1 MAPPRY
7 RAAKVKKLT
16 AGNNLEE
23 WFASIRLQLQRTVC
37 SYGYFSDIDTFLIFI
52 DNVSESRRIH
62 IYHFITTQITKGFM
76 KMILVNVRG
85 DVIKLMKWLR
95 DGAKRSVFHLM
106 DLPSELREQV
116 YECHFRSRDYG
127 VHRNIFCGRDGINA
141 SSAMSNSYLH
151 RDRSERKQCR
161 NQDQN
166 QKKGS
171 SNQTPAAR
179 IVDRWVDAGVKD
191 YTRYLR
197 KVQMTSTA
205 PGGEVYVVE
214 FCSMGGLEVDLPHDL
229 CDRPLKARANA
240 SFHLHFMPPLLD
252 LDRQLSLIPL
262 QNDSPADQQWLL
274 SEDDLD
280 HGTDKYPL
288 STTNIRLHNSS
299 NCERYISGVPSST
312 DDRDTAVCMLREGDY
327 QTWTTNLIPVF
338 KEHRYIDGIC
348 DDVEE
353 LLRQLNS
360 LHGVAALRARK
371 IITAHVAASVLSR
384 IPTTK
389 CNSIDKLFGSLKI
402 AAQPFRFM
410 DLPPEL
416 RDYFYQDY
424 FSNLKHGDDDTV
436 CARHQSWDAPFAR
449 PNLLLASPQLNAEA
463 TPAYLMCTDFHF
475 GTSEYVANWIRHND
489 SGRAAP
495 GHHPAVLVQKAI
507 RKWKVEAVQQHAK
520 FLRKVSVITYRRAS
534 AKAYAF
540 TFSPVAGLKVQ
551 LPTHLTNEKRLYL
564 ERRAAESEA
573 ERKANG
579 LQGEAM
585 VEILTKWW
593 VSPDEA
599 TLPWETDWLLSPDEA
614 KLPRE

>member
-116 YECHFRSRDYG
+116 MTARPTSVSY
-127 VHRNIFCGRDGINA
+127 
-141 SSAMSNSYLH
+141 SSVT
-151 RDRSERKQCR
+151 E
-161 NQDQN
+161 
-166 QKKGS
+166 
-171 SNQTPAAR
+171 
-179 IVDRWVDAGVKD
+179 
-191 YTRYLR
+191 
-197 KVQMTSTA
+197 
-205 PGGEVYVVE
+205 
-214 FCSMGGLEVDLPHDL
+214 
-229 CDRPLKARANA
+229 
-240 SFHLHFMPPLLD
+240 
-252 LDRQLSLIPL
+252 
-262 QNDSPADQQWLL
+262 WLL

-593 VSPDEA
+593 VSPNEA